1 LTDLY
6 RELGYF
12 ERLTAIEEEWP
23 GANILLHKGDGLPQ
37 VSLLQNMA
45 YKRMRW
51 SIKMLSAQYESTLK

>member
-1 LTDLY
+1 LRTLFWTDLY

-37 VSLLQNMA
+37 VSNVVRIIFT
-45 YKRMRW
+45 Y
-51 SIKMLSAQYESTLK
+51 TLNS